1 MGKGKSPR
9 KRRDPVTESTGDE
22 KEIDRQTEEKAQ
34 LVPPARRPP
43 TAVGAET
50 PPPPPREPP
59 RLVLSNLIHAV
70 QLAVG
75 AMLDLADAAADII
88 TKQVEGRASRNSA
101 SFNRMCGGTGGGSMQ
116 PPLQQTGDLAGSSKT
131 TCRPS
136 PTPRES
142 RPIGD
147 SDADPAPC
155 DFFRCAGGTR
165 PAAPPERIDNRTNPA
180 IR

>member
-22 KEIDRQTEEKAQ
+22 KGIERQTEEKAQ

-59 RLVLSNLIHAV
+59 RPDGSPLPERHRPSRVPAREGLLLSNLLHAV

-88 TKQVEGRASRNSA
+88 SSRNRLKGA
-101 SFNRMCGGTGGGSMQ
+101 R
-116 PPLQQTGDLAGSSKT
+116 
-131 TCRPS
+131 R
-136 PTPRES
+136 
-142 RPIGD
+142 
-147 SDADPAPC
+147 
-155 DFFRCAGGTR
+155 
-165 PAAPPERIDNRTNPA
+165 
-180 IR
+180 